1 MEHVIP
7 ERREAT
13 ANLPSPDLTRAD
25 RIAVRMFTSKLRWL
39 TTVGLQGVLGVIFV
53 VFPDATMGLLDVPDT
68 VHTGVLFQ
76 LYGALLLHRT
86 VMEQVVRNRGEAWLI
101 RAYMLSTFPFG
112 IISAVVLGY
121 ASMQGYMNAYI
132 GGIWVV
138 LFAAEVTEFTFILTW
153 HAREVRAAGAS
164 QVRLA

>member
-1 MEHVIP
+1 
-7 ERREAT
+7 
-13 ANLPSPDLTRAD
+13 
-25 RIAVRMFTSKLRWL
+25 
-39 TTVGLQGVLGVIFV
+39 
-53 VFPDATMGLLDVPDT
+53 MGLLDVPDT

-121 ASMQGYMNAYI
+121 ASMQGPIAPVMRPLR
-132 GGIWVV
+132 GPRV
-138 LFAAEVTEFTFILTW
+138 
-153 HAREVRAAGAS
+153 HATSG
-164 QVRLA
+164 